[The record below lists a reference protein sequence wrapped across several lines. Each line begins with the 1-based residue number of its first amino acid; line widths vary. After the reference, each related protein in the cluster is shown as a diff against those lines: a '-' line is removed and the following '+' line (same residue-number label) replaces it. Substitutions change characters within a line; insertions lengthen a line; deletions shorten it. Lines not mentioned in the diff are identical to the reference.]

1 MKILPSLFLVFLFT
15 TTVHAQEKVK
25 TKYLRPSLTR
35 MFAKPTSS
43 YETVILDK
51 FKELPFNNKVDN
63 HNVDLNYVDY
73 PALPVRPSG
82 ELTVDQYN
90 YYKKQLEQVQ
100 NLRTNNLN
108 QQLNITSRE
117 VMAKWWSRDANGNF
131 NISLVEERGA
141 KTIDDNTARVNK
153 ASATN
158 RIDMT
163 GLQLI
168 SKSYTVFYDITNVE
182 TMEQY
187 YNRRDAEQREYARK
201 NNKEFKPMNRISE
214 GYRTNFKVTLYQL
227 DFNDSIA
234 NHFYENYWSS
244 AEDLNSTNIAQWN
257 TATFPMKLVM
267 SQTFI
272 TSSTQ
277 SKELKYG
284 RKTMT
289 QLLEAMPQKMEEQ
302 VMSYLSKK
310 IDEFK
315 VKAAVYTTEPLTSK
329 IGTKEGVKLD
339 QLYYIYEI
347 KIDRKGNQKKTRKG
361 AARVTE
367 VANNQGVA
375 TGNSNTSTLQQRGGS
390 KMYSGMLLEHQE
402 DKGLEF
408 GIQYFPLTSN
418 RSGVNSV
425 HLTAAYRLG
434 NFVNTHSWLGIV
446 GFGISAKND
455 INTGSIGYV
464 AYGNEDV
471 AATSM
476 YALLAKEIFF
486 NSRGTVYA
494 RPAIG
499 LGLNNLDF
507 SEEDDDAISAYSIPI
522 ETALIANIT
531 PNVAF
536 QCNLATRILTA
547 YYTDEDKVTQD
558 GVFYDSG
565 WGFKR
570 VGKLNLAAGVSLG
583 LTVRL

>member
-15 TTVHAQEKVK
+15 ITLHAQEKVE
-25 TKYLRPSLTR
+25 TKYLRPSMTR

-43 YETVILDK
+43 YETVILEK
-51 FKELPFNNKVDN
+51 FKGLPFNNKVDN
-63 HNVDLNYVDY
+63 HNVNLNYVDY

-82 ELTVDQYN
+82 ELTTAQYN
-90 YYKKQLEQVQ
+90 NYKKQLDEAR
-100 NLRTNNLN
+100 NFRNNNLN
-108 QQLNITSRE
+108 QQLNIASRE
-117 VMAKWWSRDANGNF
+117 MMAKWWNRDANGNF
-131 NISLVEERGA
+131 DISLIEERGA
-141 KTIDDNTARVNK
+141 RTIDDNMAIINN
-153 ASATN
+153 ASATK

-168 SKSYTVFYDITNVE
+168 SKSYVLFYDITYVE

-187 YNRRDAEQREYARK
+187 YNRVDADRRESARK
-201 NNKEFKPMNRISE
+201 NNKEFKPVNRTKE
-214 GYRTNFKVTLYQL
+214 GYRTGFSIQIFQL

-244 AEDLNSTNIAQWN
+244 TEDMNSENIAKWN
-257 TATFPMKLVM
+257 TARFPMKM
-267 SQTFI
+267 IKTKTF
-272 TSSTQ
+272 TVSSTQ
-277 SKELKYG
+277 SKESAYG

-289 QLLEAMPQKMEEQ
+289 QLLEVTPQKMEEE

-310 IDEFK
+310 IDAFK

-329 IGTKEGVKLD
+329 IGTKEGVRLD

-367 VANNQGVA
+367 LVNNQGVA
-375 TGNSNTSTLQQRGGS
+375 TGESKTSTLQQRGGS
-390 KMYSGMLLEHQE
+390 QLYSGMLLEHKE

-418 RSGVNSV
+418 RSGVNTV

-434 NFVNTHSWLGIV
+434 NIANTHSWLGIV
-446 GFGISAKND
+446 GLGISAKND
-455 INTGSIGYV
+455 VNTGDISYV
-464 AYGNEDV
+464 AYGYEDV
-471 AATSM
+471 SATSF
-476 YALLAKEIFF
+476 YALFAKEIFF
-486 NSRGTVYA
+486 NTKGTFYA

-499 LGLNNLDF
+499 LGLNSLDF
-507 SEEDDDAISAYSIPI
+507 SEDEGDAISAYSIPI
-522 ETALIANIT
+522 ETAFIANIT

-547 YYTDEDKVTQD
+547 YYFEEDKMIQYD
-558 GVFYDSG
+558 FSYDSG

-570 VGKLNLAAGVSLG
+570 IGKMNLAAGLSLG
-583 LTVRL
+583 LTIRL